1 MNIISKVE
9 GEEGGPKQSLTILF
23 VLGKETCLG
32 FYVGGV
38 SAQCSRNI
46 GDGPINVAP
55 STK

>member
-9 GEEGGPKQSLTILF
+9 GEEGEPKQSLTILF